1 MGNST
6 LTMGKRSKE
15 VQAEDPQD
23 HTDPISKQ
31 KKVAAKEAGEEA
43 TMDSLVKNAE
53 CIVCYD
59 VPRGHVYSCKNGH
72 IICHTCEARL
82 KSTNRGQVFN
92 CPECRVP
99 YTGCRNLFVSK
110 FLEYYYRE
118 TPLKCKFM
126 GCDFTALLKD
136 LLGHENLCIVRDVNC
151 PGVLVNQC
159 NWRGSAKGLSLHLK
173 EHGCVFIHAHPP
185 LRAIRDKNE
194 ISFIGELH
202 NTNGSTF
209 FQFRGNRIVKPIL
222 LMSPAI
228 YRMFPFLLIERSYN
242 GRWVLNV

>member
-23 HTDPISKQ
+23 HTNPTSKQ
-31 KKVAAKEAGEEA
+31 KKVAAKETGEEA

-136 LLGHENLCIVRDVNC
+136 LLGHENLCIV
-151 PGVLVNQC
+151 
-159 NWRGSAKGLSLHLK
+159 
-173 EHGCVFIHAHPP
+173 P
-185 LRAIRDKNE
+185 LLEATR
-194 ISFIGELH
+194 SC
-202 NTNGSTF
+202 
-209 FQFRGNRIVKPIL
+209 
-222 LMSPAI
+222 
-228 YRMFPFLLIERSYN
+228 LICLDLEN
-242 GRWVLNV
+242 MIMHKLNVSTIVHRCRKCSCLPGFEAFIPLPSAVQSRF

>member
-1 MGNST
+1 
-6 LTMGKRSKE
+6 
-15 VQAEDPQD
+15 
-23 HTDPISKQ
+23 
-31 KKVAAKEAGEEA
+31 
-43 TMDSLVKNAE
+43 
-53 CIVCYD
+53 
-59 VPRGHVYSCKNGH
+59 
-72 IICHTCEARL
+72 
-82 KSTNRGQVFN
+82 
-92 CPECRVP
+92 
-99 YTGCRNLFVSK
+99 
-110 FLEYYYRE
+110 
-118 TPLKCKFM
+118 M

-151 PGVLVNQC
+151 PGGLVNQC

-194 ISFIGELH
+194 ISFMGELH

-242 GRWVLNV
+242 GRWVLNIWSLLNESSLHDCQAEIIITTEGGKVFSSKMKILSTATTSRSVAFSRGYTLILIDNQLFKDVNGDSEPRRLLSFEVRICTTETFRQRLNYSNSPGKTLLLSDYNEEVFHGLGYISL